1 MLKSKAHE
9 SVSLNWISMHR
20 PWAAVEALLLP
31 GLRLCICFFICNKLM
46 CFDNA
51 PLWEVADRQ
60 CQYFLLKKKPKPNPT
75 SWSVALQYAFQNQ
88 MMEHAGWKLPPG
100 ENIANTTRA
109 FPASLEAI
117 FCYLLF
123 FFSSS
128 EKKGSVNIHCIF
140 GSCWTRLYWCLSWAV
155 VLCSSFQESGTQNL
169 EIGMKVRK
177 IKSRHLEDCFF
188 LVS

>member
-1 MLKSKAHE
+1 
-9 SVSLNWISMHR
+9 
-20 PWAAVEALLLP
+20 
-31 GLRLCICFFICNKLM
+31 
-46 CFDNA
+46 
-51 PLWEVADRQ
+51 
-60 CQYFLLKKKPKPNPT
+60 
-75 SWSVALQYAFQNQ
+75 

-100 ENIANTTRA
+100 ENIASTTRA

-188 LVS
+188 LVSKFCSVVLLLRFDILTVTLSNFSGNSERLGILL